1 MKQKILGFL
10 AAAMVASVGMAVV
23 VPMPVEADAASDTTN
38 SCGTPGFLGLRPW
51 YYGLCK
57 PGTTEINDPADE
69 DQMKVF
75 VWKII
80 LNILI
85 DLLVVVGYASM
96 IFIIYGGYQFMMS
109 QGDPGKAA
117 SGKKT
122 LTSAIIGMVIALSA
136 SVLVNTGMV
145 ILSINTAGGNLD
157 KCTGSE
163 CNRLGE
169 NFTQVQVQNA
179 FTWAYTVAGLVAVA
193 FIIFGGIK
201 YVTSQGDP
209 GKARSATQTIVYAV
223 VGLIVV
229 LMAAAITALVI
240 TSATKT

>member
-145 ILSINTAGGNLD
+145 ILSIQTSNGI
-157 KCTGSE
+157 KQ
-163 CNRLGE
+163 GE